1 MNRMNL
7 NVTTHVVQ
15 EINDQRTKK
24 ERQYFDL
31 RNFQNPQIHSFSFML
46 TAPRPVQNAS
56 QVSPE
61 VVDIIWSQVL
71 FLSTIN
77 IGSFQ
82 ASFAS

>member
-46 TAPRPVQNAS
+46 IAPRPVQNAS